1 MKKLVLILTTFAL
14 LLTACKQE
22 VSAIPTAAAESVS
35 AEAIFT
41 AAAMTAFAQ
50 IPTATLVPTETATPV
65 PTATVA
71 PTITPVDTV
80 TPQNTATKQPS
91 SLTAFGCYDG
101 AYVSDVTI
109 PDGTLFDPGDI
120 FIKTWEIKN
129 TGGCAWE
136 ADFQLIFSSGDQM
149 NGTDHVINTTVA
161 SGATGVFS
169 VELVAPDTPG
179 SYAGYWRLT
188 NAEGTIFGE
197 AVYVVITVDGEVPT
211 ATATP

>member
-1 MKKLVLILTTFAL
+1 MKKLVLFLATFAL

-22 VSAIPTAAAESVS
+22 VSAIPTATEESVS

-65 PTATVA
+65 PTATLA

-80 TPQNTATKQPS
+80 TPQNTATKQLS

-197 AVYVVITVDGEVPT
+197 AVYVIITVAGEVPT

>member
-1 MKKLVLILTTFAL
+1 MKKLVLFLATFAL

-22 VSAIPTAAAESVS
+22 ASATPTPTEESVS
-35 AEAIFT
+35 AETIFT

-50 IPTATLVPTETATPV
+50 IPTATLVPTGTATAL
-65 PTATVA
+65 PTATLA
-71 PTITPVDTV
+71 PTLTPFDTV

-91 SLTAFGCYDG
+91 SLTAFGCYDA
-101 AYVSDVTI
+101 AYGGDVTI
-109 PDGTLFDPGDI
+109 PDGTLFDPGDT
-120 FIKTWEIKN
+120 FTKTWEIKN

-149 NGTDHVINTTVA
+149 SGTNNVINTTVA
-161 SGATGVFS
+161 SGAKAEFS
-169 VELVAPDTPG
+169 VNLIAPDTPG

-197 AVYVVITVDGEVPT
+197 AVYVIITVDGEIPT

>member
-1 MKKLVLILTTFAL
+1 MKKLVFFLATFAL

-22 VSAIPTAAAESVS
+22 VSAIPTATEESVS

-65 PTATVA
+65 PTATLA

-101 AYVSDVTI
+101 AYVSDATI

-129 TGGCAWE
+129 TGGCTWE

-161 SGATGVFS
+161 SGATGAFS